1 MQIFISLT
9 FVIGLISCL
18 LTIIFS
24 LISFGIS
31 KYELSKKL
39 NTISLVSFIV
49 LFFSYILSSKT
60 FNLLGIM
67 VICILLFLIIITNF
81 LLNKHI
87 SATMP
92 LLNLF
97 ETIKSFS
104 YKRKILITVS
114 TMLIILSC
122 IYFSSSSKQVSEKNK
137 NTTDTSAVISKN
149 KSAEFVLYAVEY
161 NLKNNTFRLPGK
173 TLPKTKIYVS
183 SKDKEEKQLISD
195 ENGKFEINEKIPMD
209 KTIYYFKDQYGHK
222 KTAEIKTKQILAEE
236 DDYWKTKQEELKH
249 PSSSI
254 NENTMTTSS
263 TTESTSSY
271 SIENNTSTS
280 KNNANIRSKDDITNI
295 VPSPTVEQ
303 KAILNELAQTQFER
317 DFPYEGSKIHTWTG
331 MIKNWTQEEDHW
343 FYAAKA
349 TVVNAYGAKR
359 RCTVEI
365 RITPTSSNSGF
376 VEIIDY

>member
-1 MQIFISLT
+1 
-9 FVIGLISCL
+9 
-18 LTIIFS
+18 
-24 LISFGIS
+24 
-31 KYELSKKL
+31 
-39 NTISLVSFIV
+39 
-49 LFFSYILSSKT
+49 
-60 FNLLGIM
+60 
-67 VICILLFLIIITNF
+67 
-81 LLNKHI
+81 LNKHI